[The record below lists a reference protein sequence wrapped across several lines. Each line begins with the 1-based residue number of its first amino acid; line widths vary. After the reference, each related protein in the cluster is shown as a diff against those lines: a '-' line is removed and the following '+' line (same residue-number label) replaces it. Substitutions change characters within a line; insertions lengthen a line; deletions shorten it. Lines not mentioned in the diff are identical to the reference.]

1 MNGKKIVFTV
11 GEVVFVVLIPAILV
25 IMNYTSWGEGTLGF
39 KIGLTGII
47 LLLLVYICLRKLILK
62 KRFERLRDSLTQHM
76 ADLKVETDEEK
87 KKALKDR
94 IKFERTI
101 ECVLNFIT
109 PALLIGAL
117 FILCQALET
126 AAVKMSGTVGFI
138 AASELVGLVF
148 SILEAREV

>member
-1 MNGKKIVFTV
+1 MSAKKIVYLV
-11 GEVVFVVLIPAILV
+11 GEIVFVVLLPAILV
-25 IMNYTSWGEGTLGF
+25 IMNYTSWGEGTTGF
-39 KIGLTGII
+39 KIGLSGVI
-47 LLLLVYICLRKLILK
+47 LLLLVFVFLRKMILK
-62 KRFERLRDSLTQHM
+62 KYFDRLRDSLTQHV
-76 ADLKVETDEEK
+76 ADLKVETNEEK
-87 KKALKDR
+87 RKALKDR

-101 ECVLNFIT
+101 ECVLNFVV
-109 PALLIGAL
+109 PALLLGAL